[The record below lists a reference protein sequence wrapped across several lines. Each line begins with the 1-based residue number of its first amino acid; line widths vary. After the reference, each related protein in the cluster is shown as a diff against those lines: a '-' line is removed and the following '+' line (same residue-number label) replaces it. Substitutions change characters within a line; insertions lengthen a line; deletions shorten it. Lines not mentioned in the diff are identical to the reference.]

1 MTKGSGVMAAHDDM
15 EREHR
20 ETWHGFC
27 RLMTAAVVGV
37 AALLILLAIFVA

>member
-1 MTKGSGVMAAHDDM
+1 MAAHDDM

-27 RLMTAAVVGV
+27 RLMTGVVAGV
-37 AALLILLAIFVA
+37 AVLLILLALFVA